1 MPGLSSQRWGKGER
15 ENEDFSLLGR
25 FTWVAES
32 TRPSELRPSLT
43 LRLFY
48 YWRDELVS
56 EYGLRNTVAYVVELV
71 PRHPGLFKVQ
81 EMCVWEIEYF
91 CTKLLAFVLR
101 NGSFCTPRGRR
112 IGRAERTN

>member
-15 ENEDFSLLGR
+15 ENEDISLLGR

-43 LRLFY
+43 LRLSY

-56 EYGLRNTVAYVVELV
+56 EYGLRDTVAYGVELV
-71 PRHPGLFKVQ
+71 LKYPGLFKVQ
-81 EMCVWEIEYF
+81 EICVWEIGYF

-101 NGSFCTPRGRR
+101 NGSFRTPRGRR
-112 IGRAERTN
+112 KGKAERTN